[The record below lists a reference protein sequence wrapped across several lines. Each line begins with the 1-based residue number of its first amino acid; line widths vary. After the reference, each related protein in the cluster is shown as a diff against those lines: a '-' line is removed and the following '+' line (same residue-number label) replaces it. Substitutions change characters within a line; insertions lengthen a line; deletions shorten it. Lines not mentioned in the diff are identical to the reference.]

1 MKSLKYIKEILL
13 VILCLSFLLLCK
25 QLYNMGKEINRLSDN
40 QTAIFTGVKHSQD
53 SLMATVQ
60 RVELTTDELKTKYPS
75 IKQDLKELGL
85 RIGQVESVT
94 KTGLKI
100 QANLVAG
107 VKDSIVKGDT
117 LMKQYYADKFV
128 TISSL
133 LNRKQDTAF
142 IKVEMPVNL
151 DQVVSR
157 YKDGFF
163 LWKPFKRWKYK
174 QTIKSDNPYAKITY
188 NEYITIKR

>member
-1 MKSLKYIKEILL
+1 MTKIKYIKEILL

-53 SLMATVQ
+53 SLIASVQ
-60 RVELTTDELKTKYPS
+60 TIKLTADELKEKYPS
-75 IKQDLKELGL
+75 IKNDLKELGV
-85 RIGQVESVT
+85 RVGQVESLS
-94 KTGLKI
+94 KTGLKV
-100 QANLVAG
+100 QANLVAS
-107 VKDSIVKGDT
+107 VRDSIIKGDT
-117 LMKQYYADKFV
+117 LMRQFYNDKF
-128 TISSL
+128 ISINSL
-133 LNRKQDTAF
+133 LNKKRDTAF

-157 YKDGFF
+157 YKEGFF

-188 NEYITIKR
+188 NEYITIKQ